1 MSNIP
6 ADAAHW
12 DSGDWIDWH
21 RTATPPAQGAAPCS
35 APSSDPRAR
44 LHTLHTRML
53 QCARAYFEM
62 TGLHLPI
69 YDGIARIEAAL
80 AFDLPTTDPVLGEG
94 DLDAAQI
101 IVLPPHVGHEIV
113 TVDLARPFCCLI
125 VVRIK
130 EDFTSDARMMP
141 RKRLPDRQDGTV
153 EVSWR
158 DMPKAR

>member
-6 ADAAHW
+6 ADATHW

-21 RTATPPAQGAAPCS
+21 RQPVPGPAPCS
-35 APSSDPRAR
+35 APSEDPRAR
-44 LHTLHTRML
+44 LYTLHMRML

-69 YDGIARIEAAL
+69 YDGIARLQAAI
-80 AFDLPTTDPVLGEG
+80 AFDLPTTDPVLGES
-94 DLDAAQI
+94 DLDPAQI
-101 IVLPPHVGHEIV
+101 IALPPHVGHEIV
-113 TVDLARPFCCLI
+113 TVDLSIPFSSLI

-130 EDFTSDARMMP
+130 DDFTSDARMLP
-141 RKRLPDRQDGTV
+141 RWRLPDRTEGTV

-158 DMPKAR
+158 GMPKAR

>member
-6 ADAAHW
+6 ADATHW

-21 RTATPPAQGAAPCS
+21 RKAAAPVREVAPCAAAS
-35 APSSDPRAR
+35 ADPRAR

-53 QCARAYFEM
+53 QCARSYFEM

-101 IVLPPHVGHEIV
+101 IALPPYAGHEIV
-113 TVDLARPFCCLI
+113 TVDLSQPFCCVI
-125 VVRIK
+125 AVRIK
-130 EDFTSDARMMP
+130 PDFTSDARMMP
-141 RKRLPDRQDGTV
+141 RKRLPDQTEGSV
-153 EVSWR
+153 EISWR